1 MKQLT
6 LRGFDKELERRL
18 KQLAEKEHL
27 SLNKTVLMLLR
38 KVTGL
43 EANSV
48 PSNRVGSSLEEFIGV
63 WSPAEQQEFNDA
75 TRVFAEID
83 ETMWK

>member
-18 KQLAEKEHL
+18 KQLAERENL
-27 SLNKTVLMLLR
+27 SLNKTVLLLLR

-43 EANSV
+43 EATPV
-48 PSNRVGSSLEEFIGV
+48 PANRVGDSLEEFIGV
-63 WSPAEQQEFNDA
+63 WSPAEQQEFNAA
-75 TRVFAEID
+75 TRVFEEID
-83 ETMWK
+83 EALWS

>member
-18 KQLAEKEHL
+18 KHLAERENL

-43 EANSV
+43 EATPV
-48 PSNRVGSSLEEFIGV
+48 PSNRVGASLEEFIGV
-63 WSPAEQQEFNDA
+63 WSPAEQQEFNAA
-75 TRVFAEID
+75 THVFEKID
-83 ETMWK
+83 ETLWT